1 MNFQTSSKSSFT
13 RCLHKNMSAIEVPK
27 RMNILV
33 YLDHMI
39 MKLLIENKFKITEQ
53 NVRIVLSEILV

>member
-1 MNFQTSSKSSFT
+1 
-13 RCLHKNMSAIEVPK
+13 MSAIEVPK

-33 YLDHMI
+33 YLAHMI